1 MKCQEV
7 FWKYIVE
14 HDYARF
20 KIQFKIFFKDTFFGE
35 FFSYDH
41 SLLII
46 RVCRARSRSTDAAV
60 IFSYVT
66 FFQKLLLGLL
76 DILTLFFSLML
87 GRMEE
92 LTNPEDVRINPK
104 CDRKISLYGYLR
116 GAHLKNKSQIHMP
129 GNLTDF

>member
-1 MKCQEV
+1 MIMQV
-7 FWKYIVE
+7 LKYNL
-14 HDYARF
+14 
-20 KIQFKIFFKDTFFGE
+20 KLKNLKFKDTFFCE

-46 RVCRARSRSTDAAV
+46 RVCRAHSRSTDAVV

-66 FFQKLLLGLL
+66 FFQKLLLGLM
-76 DILTLFFSLML
+76 DIIRLFFSLML